1 MGWRSGGGTRG
12 LLSGAGAVFSRTY
25 YTIQAVPREHTG
37 SRLAARERA
46 LGRIPAVVLTQGDG
60 DGAEASRKLLLTA
73 DKKQIVTLLKRVP
86 FFCSTT
92 FVLQVRAGPGSSALL
107 QSGAVLPIK
116 IHKDAETGQILNLV
130 LAWAGKEAALKV
142 DVPVVYKGE
151 DVCPG
156 LKKGVRFSLS
166 LAPITSFQARDLLWG
181 FLQTIRPSIKYLCP
195 SEHIPPKVEVDLA
208 KLDIGDRVLLG
219 DLEVHPSLQLLS
231 KNHTMPVCKVV
242 ASKPEQP
249 QADPVPSGVEAA

>member
-156 LKKGVRFSLS
+156 LKKG
-166 LAPITSFQARDLLWG
+166 G